1 MSELGIV
8 IIGRNEGERLHR
20 CLNSVVGR
28 GYTVVYVDSGSTDGS
43 IELAQ
48 TMGAEVAQ
56 LDLSQPFTMARGRN
70 LGFSSCSSSN
80 RQCVSSSSSMA
91 TVSSSTAGSSKR
103 IQVIES
109 RPDDCCCLWSP
120 PRAVH

>member
-28 GYTVVYVDSGSTDGS
+28 GYTVVYVDSGSTDS
-43 IELAQ
+43 SVELAQ

-70 LGFSSCSSSN
+70 LGFSMLLKLEPAVRFVQFIDGDCELI
-80 RQCVSSSSSMA
+80 
-91 TVSSSTAGSSKR
+91 AGWLNQARKGDR
-103 IQVIES
+103 K
-109 RPDDCCCLWSP
+109 SP
-120 PRAVH
+120 